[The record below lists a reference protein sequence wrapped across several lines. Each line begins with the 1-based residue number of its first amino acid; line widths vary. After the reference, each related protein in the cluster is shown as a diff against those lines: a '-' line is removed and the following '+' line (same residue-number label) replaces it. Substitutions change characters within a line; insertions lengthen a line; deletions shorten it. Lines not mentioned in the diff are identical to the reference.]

1 MGIIDRPTLMPAQT
15 TAIQG
20 LIETAIQKKNDM
32 VEQELR
38 LYVEAN
44 GYRMNAPRLR
54 FSINVKSHSST
65 TTETY
70 TAMLPDG
77 SVKRILRVEQ
87 TQASVDI
94 IPLWRMKGVQ
104 SCIITTQTR
113 KHHRNQPHNKPRR
126 PIVTG
131 KQIGRAH
138 V

>member
-1 MGIIDRPTLMPAQT
+1 MSIIDRPTLMPAQT

-44 GYRMNAPRLR
+44 GYKMNDPRLK
-54 FSINVKSHSST
+54 FSIHIASRTGT

-77 SVKRILRVEQ
+77 SVKRVLRVEQ
-87 TQASVDI
+87 TQASVGI
-94 IPLWRMKGVQ
+94 IPLWRMKGGK
-104 SCIITTQTR
+104 SCITTTQTR
-113 KHHRNQPHNKPRR
+113 K
-126 PIVTG
+126 
-131 KQIGRAH
+131 
-138 V
+138 

>member
-1 MGIIDRPTLMPAQT
+1 MSIIDHP
-15 TAIQG
+15 
-20 LIETAIQKKNDM
+20 IETAIQKKNDM

-70 TAMLPDG
+70 TAILPDG

-104 SCIITTQTR
+104 SCVTTIPTR
-113 KHHRNQPHNKPRR
+113 K
-126 PIVTG
+126 
-131 KQIGRAH
+131 
-138 V
+138 

>member
-1 MGIIDRPTLMPAQT
+1 MSIIDHPTLMPAPSI
-15 TAIQG
+15 AIQG
-20 LIETAIQKKNDM
+20 LIETAIQKKSDM

-44 GYRMNAPRLR
+44 GYKINDPRLR

-94 IPLWRMKGVQ
+94 IPLWRMKGVK
-104 SCIITTQTR
+104 SCITTTPTR
-113 KHHRNQPHNKPRR
+113 K
-126 PIVTG
+126 
-131 KQIGRAH
+131 
-138 V
+138 

>member
-1 MGIIDRPTLMPAQT
+1 MSIIDHPTLMPAPST
-15 TAIQG
+15 VIQG
-20 LIETAIQKKNDM
+20 LIETAIQKKSDM

-44 GYRMNAPRLR
+44 GYRMNNPHLR

-87 TQASVDI
+87 TQASVVI
-94 IPLWRMKGVQ
+94 TPLWRMKGEK
-104 SCIITTQTR
+104 SCITTTR
-113 KHHRNQPHNKPRR
+113 TKK
-126 PIVTG
+126 
-131 KQIGRAH
+131 
-138 V
+138 

>member
-1 MGIIDRPTLMPAQT
+1 MSIIDRSTLMPAPT

-38 LYVEAN
+38 LYVKAN
-44 GYRMNAPRLR
+44 GYRMNDPNLR
-54 FSINVKSHSST
+54 FSINVKSHSLT

-70 TAMLPDG
+70 TVMLPDG
-77 SVKRILRVEQ
+77 SVKRVLQVEQ

-104 SCIITTQTR
+104 SCITITQTR
-113 KHHRNQPHNKPRR
+113 R
-126 PIVTG
+126 
-131 KQIGRAH
+131 
-138 V
+138 